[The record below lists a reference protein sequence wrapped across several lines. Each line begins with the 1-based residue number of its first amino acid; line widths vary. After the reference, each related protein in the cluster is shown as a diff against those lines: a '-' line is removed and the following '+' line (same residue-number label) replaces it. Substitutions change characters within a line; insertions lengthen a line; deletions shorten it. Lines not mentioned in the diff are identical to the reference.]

1 MPFELGMACAISRFL
16 KHDWLVFEARSF
28 RIQKSLSDLNGFDP
42 YIHGGRPRGVLNAVT
57 NAFVRAGR
65 SQPTVMELMKVYRSL
80 EEGAKI
86 LKRVNATG
94 DLYNA
99 RGFKDLVSL
108 ATELTSALSRS
119 W

>member
-1 MPFELGMACAISRFL
+1 
-16 KHDWLVFEARSF
+16 
-28 RIQKSLSDLNGFDP
+28 
-42 YIHGGRPRGVLNAVT
+42 VT

-65 SQPTVMELMKVYRSL
+65 RQPTVIELMKVHQRL
-80 EEGAKI
+80 ERGAKV

-108 ATELTSALSRS
+108 ATELASTLSRS